1 MNKDIEAL
9 ERGLKFFE
17 ALKGKKVQ
25 NDYEMSQDKVAK
37 EMFIS
42 RNTVMNIEKR
52 ALEKLKKAM
61 KKRGI
66 TAKDVF
72 ED

>member
-17 ALKGKKVQ
+17 VLKGKKVQ